1 MGSQRPYR
9 QFSQLD
15 QVDWTQDPI
24 LSKEDLEFFSSQVY
38 KEEHGVYVTEDQEG
52 EAMQEEEQAFGM
64 AQEIELWEAV
74 QSSGEQQYQET
85 QQVPQTPMGAT
96 TPLPESPNTRRQ
108 RGHNPYGRKGTYR
121 CYHCRK
127 NHKEVTLHLD
137 LRSRLTY
144 YSASLMTLLNHVVV
158 V

>member
-96 TPLPESPNTRRQ
+96 TPLPESPNWWAKVCP
-108 RGHNPYGRKGTYR
+108 GA
-121 CYHCRK
+121 
-127 NHKEVTLHLD
+127 
-137 LRSRLTY
+137 RSGITKAAGL
-144 YSASLMTLLNHVVV
+144 
-158 V
+158 